1 MTVAARLRI
10 ALSAA
15 HDEAD
20 IDRLIDA
27 PAHAAALLAHK
38 AVA

>member
-20 IDRLIDA
+20 IDRQIDA